1 MAGPTSL
8 PGSVHLQSGAFR
20 RGCKL
25 NMRLALFRNIFIG
38 FLAVTVGLFL
48 CALVAMTIL
57 GQVADQLED
66 YRSTAHDQIA
76 IDGSPPV
83 PPGQLDGL
91 IRTAQRGQSLILL
104 FGLVGLLGG
113 LVAMVI
119 ASGQAANLLRRLRQA
134 TQQLADVVLDQEPP
148 SINADAVD
156 NLELEI
162 RKMMRNIQASQRLCL
177 DASPLTRLPGNRAIE
192 QVLSDKMA
200 RNERF
205 ALCYVDL
212 DDFKAYN
219 DRYGYAR
226 GSELIKLTGE
236 IIYRAKD
243 LHAESDDFVGHIGG
257 DDFVVI
263 VASEHAQSVCESIIA
278 EFDRVIPSYYDEA
291 DRKQGYI
298 EGTDRYGTVRQFP
311 IMTISIAV
319 VSDSQRE
326 FHSPMEIARVATEI
340 KDYVKLLPGSNYL
353 IDRRTGPRAET

>member
-1 MAGPTSL
+1 
-8 PGSVHLQSGAFR
+8 
-20 RGCKL
+20 
-25 NMRLALFRNIFIG
+25 MRLALFRNIFIG

-48 CALVAMTIL
+48 CALIAMTIL

-66 YRSTAHDQIA
+66 YRATVHDPVA
-76 IDGSPPV
+76 IDAGAPV
-83 PPGQLDGL
+83 APAEGQLDGL
-91 IRTAQRGQSLILL
+91 IRTAQRGQGLILL
-104 FGLVGLLGG
+104 CGLAGLLGG
-113 LVAMVI
+113 LMAMII
-119 ASGQAANLLRRLRQA
+119 ASGQAANLLRRLKQA

-148 SINADAVD
+148 SVNADAVD

-243 LHAESDDFVGHIGG
+243 LHAEPDSFVGHIGG

-278 EFDRVIPSYYDEA
+278 EFDRLIPTYYDEA
-291 DRKQGYI
+291 DRRQGYF

-326 FHSPMEIARVATEI
+326 FHSPMDIARVATEI
-340 KDYVKLLPGSNYL
+340 KDHVKLLPGSNYL
-353 IDRRTGPRAET
+353 IDRRTSPRAET